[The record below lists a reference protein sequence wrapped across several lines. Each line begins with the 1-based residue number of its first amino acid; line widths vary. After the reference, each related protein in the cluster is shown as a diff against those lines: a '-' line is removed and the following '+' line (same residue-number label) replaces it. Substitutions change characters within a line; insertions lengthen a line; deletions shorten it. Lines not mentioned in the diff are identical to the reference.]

1 MNLLEPGILN
11 QEEWNRQIIPAIKAG
26 KIKERRDLVK
36 DGFLSIYQV
45 FSSILEEN
53 SLLWR
58 VNAWAPPG
66 DKPYVVVVPYLP
78 SYMLEHPYAKDAG

>member
-1 MNLLEPGILN
+1 MNLLQPGILN
-11 QEEWNRQIIPAIKAG
+11 QEEWDGQILPAIKAG
-26 KIKERRDLVK
+26 KIVERSDLVK

-45 FSSILEEN
+45 FSSILEED

-66 DKPYVVVVPYLP
+66 NEPYVVVVPYLP
-78 SYMLEHPYAKDAG
+78 SYKMKQLLC